1 MIRNLL
7 PLNRVLLAI
16 AVVLGVLLFVLRG
29 GGVVQRAVEPL
40 FPGFDGARA
49 TDIRIVAGSSRG
61 SSDGAGDLA
70 TITITRATLD
80 DRWSVREL
88 FDGPAAPLF
97 VEGLLSRIG
106 EMTTLDLVSDDPARI
121 DEYELGEGEA
131 IRMTIE
137 SSATNPTGTT
147 VGVAGSEDSP
157 RDFEISGRRLLADV
171 FVARGPGVAAFV
183 RRAGDARVYRI
194 ARFPM
199 PPTKAFGWFDRRSL
213 MPYENVQIARVVAR
227 GTALAGVLDGA
238 LEDGELVIEQP
249 LTEFGSFRDGDGRDL
264 SRERVLDLL
273 ARLRA
278 LFPSAVLERRESGA
292 FDPAMISFE
301 LEIEARGGNVFRLV
315 FGALPE
321 SGVPAGGPGAGDPVP
336 VMRSGDNLVVGCDRR
351 AAMDVLAAL
360 RALAR

>member
-1 MIRNLL
+1 MIRNML
-7 PLNRVLLAI
+7 PLNRVLFVI
-16 AVVLGVLLFVLRG
+16 AVVLGVLLVVLRG
-29 GGVVQRAVEPL
+29 GGVAQRAVEPL

-49 TDIRIVAGSSRG
+49 TDIRLVAGSNRG
-61 SSDGAGDLA
+61 ANRGAADGAEDAA
-70 TITITRATLD
+70 TITIARASLD
-80 DRWSVREL
+80 DPWSVHEL
-88 FDGPAAPLF
+88 FDGPAAPLL

-121 DEYELGEGEA
+121 DEYELGEGVA

-137 SSATNPTGTT
+137 SSAVSSAGTAA
-147 VGVAGSEDSP
+147 GDAGSEDSP
-157 RDFEISGRRLLADV
+157 QDFEISEPRLLADV
-171 FVARGPGVAAFV
+171 FVARGPGAAAFV
-183 RRAGDARVYRI
+183 RCAGDARVYRI

-199 PPTKAFGWFDRRSL
+199 PPTEAFGWFDRRSL
-213 MPYENVQIARVVAR
+213 MPHENVQIARVVAR
-227 GTALAGVLDGA
+227 GAA
-238 LEDGELVIEQP
+238 LEEGELVIEQP

-278 LFPSAVLERRESGA
+278 LFPSAVLERRESGE
-292 FDPAMISFE
+292 FDPATISFE

-315 FGALPE
+315 FGAVPE
-321 SGVPAGGPGAGDPVP
+321 PGAPAAGPAAGDPVP